1 MSIPN
6 LVVEGSARAH
16 VYIICL
22 GCPE

>member
-16 VYIICL
+16 VCIICL

>member
-16 VYIICL
+16 ECIICL